1 MHPLM
6 GEADRSL
13 ARPSVTSG
21 WGWLGLLRIGL
32 GGVMGIYALAYQ
44 APRGVV
50 PPPSLLPISL
60 LLAAIPFTMG
70 IAQLLP
76 RWRSSRRMAVVAVP
90 IDVAVVLGTLALY
103 AFDPRRYLIALVV
116 VVQAEAGAV
125 LGVRLGLV
133 AWAIISASYVAIE
146 NWSASLAGE
155 PLAGYEIAL
164 RVGVGLILALGGG
177 VLSEELSGERRRRLA
192 ERERDLEALEEAERR
207 YRSLVERLPAVP
219 YVDALGEDAGA
230 AAGRTLYMGPQM
242 ELLSGMPA
250 EAWAPGAEG
259 WGRAIHPDDRT
270 RVLREKDRTAAAG
283 QPFRGEYRLVGP
295 DERVVWVRDET
306 TVIRDAEG
314 RPTLR
319 QGVLIDITER
329 RRADEEVQY
338 LAYHDQLTGLPNR
351 AMFEELLGRT
361 LARSRRQQ
369 TGLAVLYVDLDDFKD
384 VNDSLG
390 HAAGD
395 ELLRELGARL
405 QGVLRESDLVAR
417 HGGDEFLVLL
427 PDLPTGTDWAT
438 PRPSTTAATI
448 AARIHGV
455 FEQPFDLRG
464 QKVTISASVGASL
477 YPGAAEDPDGLLAA
491 ADEAMY
497 RSKRR
502 GPGGTEVVRDL
513 FDVSRAPDWPGSP
526 LGTTPGSPGS

>member
-1 MHPLM
+1 
-6 GEADRSL
+6 
-13 ARPSVTSG
+13 VT
-21 WGWLGLLRIGL
+21 
-32 GGVMGIYALAYQ
+32 
-44 APRGVV
+44 
-50 PPPSLLPISL
+50 L
-60 LLAAIPFTMG
+60 LLAAIPFVLG
-70 IAQLLP
+70 ILQLLP
-76 RWRSSRRMAVVAVP
+76 RWRSSRPMAVAAVP
-90 IDVAVVLGTLALY
+90 VDAAVVLGTLALY
-103 AFDPRRYLIALVV
+103 AFDPHRYLIALVV

-133 AWAIISASYVAIE
+133 AWAIIGASYVAIE
-146 NWSASLAGE
+146 SWSASLAGE
-155 PLAGYEIAL
+155 SLDVYEVAL

-177 VLSEELSGERRRRLA
+177 VLAEELSGERRQRLA
-192 ERERDLEALEEAERR
+192 EREADLERLEEAEQR

-219 YVDALGEDAGA
+219 YVDALGDEAGGA
-230 AAGRTLYMGPQM
+230 PGRTLYMGPQM
-242 ELLSGMPA
+242 EVLSGMPA
-250 EAWAPGAEG
+250 EAWASGDEG
-259 WGRAIHPDDRT
+259 WGRAIHPDDRV
-270 RVLREKDRTAAAG
+270 RVLREKGRTAAAG
-283 QPFRGEYRLVGP
+283 EPFRGEYRLMGP
-295 DERVVWVRDET
+295 GDRVVWVRDET
-306 TVIRDAEG
+306 TVIRDPDG

-351 AMFEELLGRT
+351 AMFEDLLGRA
-361 LARSRRQQ
+361 LARARRQQ
-369 TGLAVLYVDLDDFKD
+369 TALAVLYVDLDDFKD

-395 ELLRELGARL
+395 ELLRELGERL
-405 QGVLRESDLVAR
+405 TAAVRESDLVAR

-427 PDLPTGTDWAT
+427 PDLPSGADWAQ

-455 FEQPFDLRG
+455 FEQSFDLRG
-464 QKVTISASVGASL
+464 RNVTVSASVGASL
-477 YPGAAEDPDGLLAA
+477 YPGAADDPEGLLAA

-513 FDVSRAPDWPGSP
+513 FDVSRSPDSSGSP